1 MDDLR
6 NADFSAR
13 PEKDLT
19 PAERDELKRRFDAF
33 VAALKEQALRRQAK
47 GRPAK
52 KATVQKWQPPVAGPR
67 RRS

>member
-1 MDDLR
+1 
-6 NADFSAR
+6 
-13 PEKDLT
+13 
-19 PAERDELKRRFDAF
+19 LKRRFDAF

-47 GRPAK
+47 GPPAK